1 MMMPYRPLQLAAALV
16 AAGLLAA
23 CGNDAETPATAA
35 TGNDTSHGRA
45 VYMGTCSACHQPDGR
60 GLRGAF
66 PPLAGS
72 DWLAGHPVEEA
83 IAVVVQGLSGPL
95 LVNGETYNAVMPP
108 AAHLS
113 DADIA
118 AALSF
123 VYGEW
128 GNDGRRVSAEQV
140 AAVRRGEM
148 PAPAGD
154 P

>member
-1 MMMPYRPLQLAAALV
+1 MMPYRSVRLSAFLAAC
-16 AAGLLAA
+16 GLLAA
-23 CGNDAETPATAA
+23 CGNDTQAPTADS
-35 TGNDTSHGRA
+35 GGDGRGRS
-45 VYMGTCSACHQPDGR
+45 VYLSACSACHQPDGR

-83 IAVVVQGLSGPL
+83 VAVVLQGLSGPL
-95 LVNGETYNAVMPP
+95 VVNGETYNAVMPP

-113 DADIA
+113 DDDIA

-123 VYGEW
+123 VYSQW
-128 GNDGRRVSAEQV
+128 GNDGREVTPAQV

-148 PAPAGD
+148 PAPA
-154 P
+154 PTE